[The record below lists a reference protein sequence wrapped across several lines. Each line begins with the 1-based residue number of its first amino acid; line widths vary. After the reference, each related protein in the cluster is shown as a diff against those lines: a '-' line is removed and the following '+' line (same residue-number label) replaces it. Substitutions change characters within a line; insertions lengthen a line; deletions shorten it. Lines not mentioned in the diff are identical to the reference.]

1 MELVVRD
8 SSPRFAERSKDS
20 FHDSHHVVFLSD
32 FHSKRLAAL
41 SGAGFGWLPLHLV
54 GADLE
59 AGRLVRVAAEK
70 NRWTYHPSL
79 VHRSDRPLGRAAQL
93 FRETLLAASK
103 HQMD

>member
-1 MELVVRD
+1 M
-8 SSPRFAERSKDS
+8 
-20 FHDSHHVVFLSD
+20 VFLSD

-103 HQMD
+103 HQID